1 MTAPLFPGLTI
12 SKRYTT
18 LKDATRIHS
27 QFKLK
32 NLENHG
38 LVTLVKRNSKLEVEA
53 LTPAGYYA
61 LAHTQGEPRR

>member
-1 MTAPLFPGLTI
+1 MI
-12 SKRYTT
+12 SDTT
-18 LKDATRIHS
+18 LETLQAVARGKRIHS

-61 LAHTQGEPRR
+61 LADTQGEPRR

>member
-1 MTAPLFPGLTI
+1 MI
-12 SKRYTT
+12 SDTT
-18 LKDATRIHS
+18 LEDLRAVARGKRLHS

-53 LTPAGYYA
+53 LTSAGYAA
-61 LAHTQGEPRR
+61 LAHSQGGPRR

>member
-1 MTAPLFPGLTI
+1 MI
-12 SKRYTT
+12 SETT
-18 LKDATRIHS
+18 LETLQAVARGKRIHS

-53 LTPAGYYA
+53 ITTAGYYA
-61 LAHTQGEPRR
+61 LADTQGEPRR

>member
-1 MTAPLFPGLTI
+1 MI
-12 SKRYTT
+12 SETT
-18 LKDATRIHS
+18 LETLQAVARGKRLHS

-53 LTPAGYYA
+53 LTPAGYAA
-61 LAHTQGEPRR
+61 LAYSQGGPRR

>member
-1 MTAPLFPGLTI
+1 MI
-12 SKRYTT
+12 SDTT
-18 LKDATRIHS
+18 LEDLRAVARGKRIHS

-38 LVTLVKRNSKLEVEA
+38 LVTLVKRNYKLEVEA

-61 LAHTQGEPRR
+61 LAHTQGEQRR

>member
-1 MTAPLFPGLTI
+1 MI
-12 SKRYTT
+12 SETT
-18 LKDATRIHS
+18 LEDLRAVARGKRIHS

-38 LVTLVKRNSKLEVEA
+38 LVTLIKRNSKLEVEA
-53 LTPAGYYA
+53 ITPAGYYA

>member
-1 MTAPLFPGLTI
+1 MIPE
-12 SKRYTT
+12 TT
-18 LKDATRIHS
+18 LETLQTVARGKRIHS

-53 LTPAGYYA
+53 LTTAGYYA
-61 LAHTQGEPRR
+61 LAHTQGEQRR

>member
-1 MTAPLFPGLTI
+1 MI
-12 SKRYTT
+12 SGTT
-18 LKDATRIHS
+18 LEDLRAVARGKRLHS

-32 NLENHG
+32 NLENHS

-53 LTPAGYYA
+53 ITPAGYYA

>member
-1 MTAPLFPGLTI
+1 MI
-12 SKRYTT
+12 SETT
-18 LKDATRIHS
+18 LETLQAVARGKRIHS

-53 LTPAGYYA
+53 ITTAGYYA

>member
-1 MTAPLFPGLTI
+1 MI
-12 SKRYTT
+12 SETT
-18 LKDATRIHS
+18 LETLQAVARGKRLHN

-53 LTPAGYYA
+53 ITPAGYYA
-61 LAHTQGEPRR
+61 LADPQGEQRR

>member
-1 MTAPLFPGLTI
+1 MM
-12 SKRYTT
+12 SDTT
-18 LKDATRIHS
+18 LETLQAVARGKRIHS

-53 LTPAGYYA
+53 LTTAGYAA
-61 LAHTQGEPRR
+61 LADTLGEPRR

>member
-1 MTAPLFPGLTI
+1 MI
-12 SKRYTT
+12 SDTT
-18 LKDATRIHS
+18 LETLQAVARGKRIHS

-53 LTPAGYYA
+53 LTTAGYAA
-61 LAHTQGEPRR
+61 LANTQGEQRR